1 MGGKSGGE
9 QTVGYWYRLGC
20 QTAVSHSPVDGVS
33 QIIFGER
40 TAWSG
45 FNSGG
50 DIYIDRMD
58 LFGGEKREGGVKGR
72 VAINMGLPN
81 QGVDRYVAAN
91 RGETSA
97 QRGIL
102 TMVFGDTGQAPSSN
116 LRAINFQMCACHFTP
131 NNR

>member
-1 MGGKSGGE
+1 MGGKSGGGE

-72 VAINMGLPN
+72 VAINMGYPIKVWTDMWLPI
-81 QGVDRYVAAN
+81 VAK
-91 RGETSA
+91 
-97 QRGIL
+97 
-102 TMVFGDTGQAPSSN
+102 
-116 LRAINFQMCACHFTP
+116 RAHNVAS
-131 NNR
+131 